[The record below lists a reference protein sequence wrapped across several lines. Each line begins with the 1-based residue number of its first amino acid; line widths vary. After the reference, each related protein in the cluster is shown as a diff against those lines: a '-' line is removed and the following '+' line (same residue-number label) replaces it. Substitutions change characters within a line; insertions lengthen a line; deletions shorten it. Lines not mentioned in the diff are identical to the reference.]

1 MLCLCLSGGLQAGI
15 RKSNLKVL
23 YVGGSPDVDYVG
35 NRPDSAVLAQS
46 SAKRMASFDKMLKRY
61 FRQVTVIRAKAYR
74 PELSDNY
81 DVTVM
86 DGRPAPILPGIMER
100 DSSGRLTR
108 YEKTGYLPP
117 DFDRPM
123 VKKPMRTLPY
133 IDDTIAPDSLPMW
146 RVGRHGNFLHW
157 GFAASPDDMTEEAR
171 DVFANAVVYIAGF
184 AGQTPVARKYNDRII
199 TRHDITLRAFSATRR
214 AYALN
219 VETMKNHAARMED
232 LKHMICMTPTEKK
245 IVLK

>member
-61 FRQVTVIRAKAYR
+61 FRQVTVIRAQAYR

-117 DFDRPM
+117 DFDR
-123 VKKPMRTLPY
+123 
-133 IDDTIAPDSLPMW
+133 W
-146 RVGRHGNFLHW
+146 
-157 GFAASPDDMTEEAR
+157 
-171 DVFANAVVYIAGF
+171 
-184 AGQTPVARKYNDRII
+184 
-199 TRHDITLRAFSATRR
+199 
-214 AYALN
+214 
-219 VETMKNHAARMED
+219 
-232 LKHMICMTPTEKK
+232 
-245 IVLK
+245 